1 MTNTIISHSLTFVQ
15 KSMNNHLKFVKKIQI
30 LSVVINIVANAKM
43 IIRSNILQR
52 EQLIEIVGKN
62 RGWGRGWK
70 FIPQKILLEV
80 YDYCEEF
87 RTKFTIWRSKDIIG
101 GQCFFFWA

>member
-1 MTNTIISHSLTFVQ
+1 
-15 KSMNNHLKFVKKIQI
+15 MNNHLKFVKKIQI
-30 LSVVINIVANAKM
+30 LSIVINIVANAKM

-52 EQLIEIVGKN
+52 EQLIKIVGKN
-62 RGWGRGWK
+62 RGGGWK

-101 GQCFFFWA
+101 GIEWKKRLEEFHTESIVIKTVLLA

>member
-1 MTNTIISHSLTFVQ
+1 
-15 KSMNNHLKFVKKIQI
+15 MNNHLKFVKKIQI
-30 LSVVINIVANAKM
+30 LSIVINIVANAKM

-52 EQLIEIVGKN
+52 EQLIKIVGKN
-62 RGWGRGWK
+62 RRGG

-101 GQCFFFWA
+101 GIEWKKRLEEFDTESIVIKTVLLA